1 MPVPSR
7 AGAFREP
14 HSRGPCRGFY
24 TPGQRLE
31 TRAAETPD
39 PPPADPQMSAEG
51 MRTALLS
58 PACATALLQR
68 RMPAGGAAMVAVEG
82 PAELPG
88 DDGGQ
93 RKTQRA
99 KPALSRA
106 RQKAARTSA
115 AGSREGNHQRFFSIT
130 VATGPAAMKDSRTW
144 GDRRC
149 GASVHAHAG
158 APWNVSGN
166 GSGAG
171 GGCARAV
178 DGGASPGA
186 KDNPDILIRGSG

>member
-1 MPVPSR
+1 
-7 AGAFREP
+7 
-14 HSRGPCRGFY
+14 
-24 TPGQRLE
+24 
-31 TRAAETPD
+31 
-39 PPPADPQMSAEG
+39 MSAEG

-58 PACATALLQR
+58 PAGARALLQP
-68 RMPAGGAAMVAVEG
+68 RMPAGGAALVAVEG
-82 PAELPG
+82 PAGLPG
-88 DDGGQ
+88 DGGWQ
-93 RKTQRA
+93 RKAQRA

-115 AGSREGNHQRFFSIT
+115 AGNREGNHPRFFSIT

-149 GASVHAHAG
+149 GASVHARAG
-158 APWNVSGN
+158 GPWNVSGN

-178 DGGASPGA
+178 DSGASPGA
-186 KDNPDILIRGSG
+186 KDNPDILIRCSG